1 MGERTDNQPATGEYP
16 REEHAMTTSTNRSNA
31 IPESLDEPPALVELQ
46 GHVMIV
52 TLNRPKALNA
62 VNAAMTA
69 AVADALEQADNNP
82 EIRALVITGSGQRAF
97 CAGADLK
104 AVARG
109 EQLTPAGYERFGFA
123 GYVTHFIRKPTIAAV
138 NGFALGGGTEIALAS
153 DLVVAGESAAF
164 GLPEVTRGIFAGA
177 GGTFRLPQQLPWK
190 IGLEL
195 LFTGDPI
202 DAAAAQRHG
211 LVNHVVPDEQVLDTA
226 LVLAQRIAH
235 NAPLSVQAS
244 KRLAYGSVDG
254 RLPGEDDRWAQNNA
268 VTEWLMSSE
277 DAKEGPL
284 AFAEK
289 RAPVWHGR

>member
-1 MGERTDNQPATGEYP
+1 MTESTSRGD
-16 REEHAMTTSTNRSNA
+16 AM
-31 IPESLDEPPALVELQ
+31 PESEDAPPALVELR

-52 TLNRPKALNA
+52 TLNRPRALNA
-62 VNAAMTA
+62 VNAAMTR
-69 AVADALEQADNNP
+69 AVADALERADHDR
-82 EIRALVITGSGQRAF
+82 EIRALIITGSGQRAF

-109 EQLTPAGYERFGFA
+109 EQLTPPGYERFGFA
-123 GYVTHFIRKPTIAAV
+123 GYVAHFIRKPTIAAV

-153 DLVVAGESAAF
+153 DLVIAAESAAF
-164 GLPEVTRGIFAGA
+164 GLPEVTRGIFAAA
-177 GGTFRLPQQLPWK
+177 GGAFRLPQQLPWK

-202 DAAAAQRHG
+202 DAATAQRHG
-211 LVNHVVPDEQVLDTA
+211 LVNRVVPDEQVLPTA
-226 LVLAQRIAH
+226 IALAQRIAQ

-244 KRLAYGSVDG
+244 KQLAYGALDD

-289 RAPVWHGR
+289 RQPVWQGR

>member
-1 MGERTDNQPATGEYP
+1 MTESTSRGD
-16 REEHAMTTSTNRSNA
+16 AM
-31 IPESLDEPPALVELQ
+31 PESEDAPPALVELR

-52 TLNRPKALNA
+52 TLNRPRALNA
-62 VNAAMTA
+62 VNAAMTRT
-69 AVADALEQADNNP
+69 VADALERADNDR
-82 EIRALVITGSGQRAF
+82 EIRALIITGSGQRAF

-109 EQLTPAGYERFGFA
+109 EQLTPPGYERFGFA
-123 GYVTHFIRKPTIAAV
+123 GYVAHFIRKPTIAAV

-153 DLVVAGESAAF
+153 DLVIAAESAAF
-164 GLPEVTRGIFAGA
+164 GLPEVTRGIFAAA
-177 GGTFRLPQQLPWK
+177 GGAFRLPQQLPWK

-202 DAAAAQRHG
+202 DAATAQRHG
-211 LVNHVVPDEQVLDTA
+211 LVNRVVPDEQVLPTA
-226 LVLAQRIAH
+226 IALAQRIAQ

-244 KRLAYGSVDG
+244 KQLAYGALDD

-289 RAPVWHGR
+289 RQPVWQGR

>member
-1 MGERTDNQPATGEYP
+1 
-16 REEHAMTTSTNRSNA
+16 MTESTNRGGA
-31 IPESLDEPPALVELQ
+31 MPESKDAPPALVELR

-52 TLNRPKALNA
+52 TLNRPRALNA
-62 VNAAMTA
+62 VNAAMTR
-69 AVADALEQADNNP
+69 AVADALERADNDR
-82 EIRALVITGSGQRAF
+82 EIRALIITGSGQRAF

-109 EQLTPAGYERFGFA
+109 EQLTPPGYERFGFA
-123 GYVTHFIRKPTIAAV
+123 GYVAHFIRKPTIAAV

-153 DLVVAGESAAF
+153 DLVIAAESAAF
-164 GLPEVTRGIFAGA
+164 GLPEVTRGIFAAA
-177 GGTFRLPQQLPWK
+177 GGAFRLPQQLPWK

-202 DAAAAQRHG
+202 DAATAQRHG
-211 LVNHVVPDEQVLDTA
+211 LVNRVVPDEQVLPTA
-226 LVLAQRIAH
+226 IALAQRIAQ

-244 KRLAYGSVDG
+244 KQLAYGALDD

-277 DAKEGPL
+277 DAREGPL

-289 RAPVWHGR
+289 RQPVWQGR

>member
-1 MGERTDNQPATGEYP
+1 MTESTSRGD
-16 REEHAMTTSTNRSNA
+16 AM
-31 IPESLDEPPALVELQ
+31 PESEDAPPALVELR

-52 TLNRPKALNA
+52 TLNRPRALNA
-62 VNAAMTA
+62 VNAAMTR
-69 AVADALEQADNNP
+69 AVADALERADNDR
-82 EIRALVITGSGQRAF
+82 EIRALIITGSGQRAF

-109 EQLTPAGYERFGFA
+109 EQLTPPGYERFGFA
-123 GYVTHFIRKPTIAAV
+123 GYVAHFIRKPTIAAV

-153 DLVVAGESAAF
+153 DLVIAAESAAF
-164 GLPEVTRGIFAGA
+164 GLPEVTRGIFAAA
-177 GGTFRLPQQLPWK
+177 GGAFRLPQQLPWK

-202 DAAAAQRHG
+202 DAATAQRHG
-211 LVNHVVPDEQVLDTA
+211 LVNRVVPDEQVLPTA
-226 LVLAQRIAH
+226 IALAQRIAQ

-244 KRLAYGSVDG
+244 KQLAYGALDD

-289 RAPVWHGR
+289 RQPVWQGR

>member
-1 MGERTDNQPATGEYP
+1 MTESTSRGD
-16 REEHAMTTSTNRSNA
+16 AM
-31 IPESLDEPPALVELQ
+31 PESEDAPPALVELR

-52 TLNRPKALNA
+52 TLNRPRALNA
-62 VNAAMTA
+62 VNAAMTR
-69 AVADALEQADNNP
+69 AVANALERADNDR
-82 EIRALVITGSGQRAF
+82 EIRALIITGSGQRAF

-109 EQLTPAGYERFGFA
+109 EQLTPPGYERFGFA
-123 GYVTHFIRKPTIAAV
+123 GYVAHFIRKPTIAAV

-153 DLVVAGESAAF
+153 DLVIAAESAAF
-164 GLPEVTRGIFAGA
+164 GLPEVTRGIFAAA
-177 GGTFRLPQQLPWK
+177 GGAFRLPQQLPWK

-202 DAAAAQRHG
+202 DAATAQRHG
-211 LVNHVVPDEQVLDTA
+211 LVNRVVPDEQVLPTA
-226 LVLAQRIAH
+226 IALAHRIAQ

-244 KRLAYGSVDG
+244 KQLAYGALDD

-289 RAPVWHGR
+289 RQPVWQGR

>member
-1 MGERTDNQPATGEYP
+1 
-16 REEHAMTTSTNRSNA
+16 MTESTNRGDA
-31 IPESLDEPPALVELQ
+31 MPESEDAPPALVELR

-62 VNAAMTA
+62 VNAAMTR
-69 AVADALEQADNNP
+69 AVADALERADNDR
-82 EIRALVITGSGQRAF
+82 EIRALIITGSGQRAF

-109 EQLTPAGYERFGFA
+109 EQLTPPGYERFGFA
-123 GYVTHFIRKPTIAAV
+123 GYVAHFIRKPTIAAV

-153 DLVVAGESAAF
+153 DLVIAAESAAF
-164 GLPEVTRGIFAGA
+164 GLPEVTRGIFAAA
-177 GGTFRLPQQLPWK
+177 GGAFRLPQQLPWK

-202 DAAAAQRHG
+202 DAATAQRHG
-211 LVNHVVPDEQVLDTA
+211 LVNRVVPDEQVLPTA
-226 LVLAQRIAH
+226 IALAQRIAQ

-244 KRLAYGSVDG
+244 KQLAYGALDD

-289 RAPVWHGR
+289 RQPVWQGR

>member
-1 MGERTDNQPATGEYP
+1 
-16 REEHAMTTSTNRSNA
+16 MTESTNRGDA
-31 IPESLDEPPALVELQ
+31 MPESEDAPPALVELR

-52 TLNRPKALNA
+52 TLNRPRALNA
-62 VNAAMTA
+62 VNAAMTR
-69 AVADALEQADNNP
+69 AVANALERADNDR
-82 EIRALVITGSGQRAF
+82 EIRALIITGSGQRAF

-109 EQLTPAGYERFGFA
+109 EQLTPPGYERFGFA
-123 GYVTHFIRKPTIAAV
+123 GYVAHFIRKPTIAAV

-153 DLVVAGESAAF
+153 DLVIAAESAAF
-164 GLPEVTRGIFAGA
+164 GLPEVTRGIFAAA
-177 GGTFRLPQQLPWK
+177 GGAFRLPQQLPWK

-202 DAAAAQRHG
+202 DAATAQRHG
-211 LVNHVVPDEQVLDTA
+211 LVNRVVPDEQVLPTA
-226 LVLAQRIAH
+226 IALAQRIAQ

-244 KRLAYGSVDG
+244 KQLAYGALDD

-289 RAPVWHGR
+289 RQPVWQGR

>member
-1 MGERTDNQPATGEYP
+1 M
-16 REEHAMTTSTNRSNA
+16 
-31 IPESLDEPPALVELQ
+31 PESEDAPPALVELR

-52 TLNRPKALNA
+52 TLNRPRALNA
-62 VNAAMTA
+62 VNAAMTR
-69 AVADALEQADNNP
+69 AVADALERADNDR
-82 EIRALVITGSGQRAF
+82 EIRALIITGSGQRAF

-109 EQLTPAGYERFGFA
+109 EQLTPPGYERFGFA
-123 GYVTHFIRKPTIAAV
+123 GYVAHFIRKPTIAAV

-153 DLVVAGESAAF
+153 DLVIAAESAAF
-164 GLPEVTRGIFAGA
+164 GLPEVTRGIFAAA
-177 GGTFRLPQQLPWK
+177 GGAFRLPQQLPWK

-202 DAAAAQRHG
+202 DAATAQRHG
-211 LVNHVVPDEQVLDTA
+211 LVNRVVPDEQVLPTA
-226 LVLAQRIAH
+226 IALAQRIAQ

-244 KRLAYGSVDG
+244 KQLAYGALDD

-277 DAKEGPL
+277 DAREGPL

-289 RAPVWHGR
+289 RQPVWQGR

>member
-1 MGERTDNQPATGEYP
+1 MTESTSRGD
-16 REEHAMTTSTNRSNA
+16 AM
-31 IPESLDEPPALVELQ
+31 PESEDAPPALVELR

-52 TLNRPKALNA
+52 TLNRPRALNA
-62 VNAAMTA
+62 VNAAMTR
-69 AVADALEQADNNP
+69 AVADALERADHDR
-82 EIRALVITGSGQRAF
+82 EIRALIITGSGQRAF

-109 EQLTPAGYERFGFA
+109 EQLTPPGYERFGFA
-123 GYVTHFIRKPTIAAV
+123 GYVAHFIRKPTIAAV

-153 DLVVAGESAAF
+153 DLVIAAESAAF
-164 GLPEVTRGIFAGA
+164 GLPEVTRGIFAAA
-177 GGTFRLPQQLPWK
+177 GGAFRLPQQLPWK

-202 DAAAAQRHG
+202 DAATAQRHG
-211 LVNHVVPDEQVLDTA
+211 LVNRVVPDEQVLPTA
-226 LVLAQRIAH
+226 IALAQRIAQ

-244 KRLAYGSVDG
+244 KQLAYGALDD

-268 VTEWLMSSE
+268 VTGWLMSSE
-277 DAKEGPL
+277 DAREGPL

-289 RAPVWHGR
+289 RQPVWQGR

>member
-1 MGERTDNQPATGEYP
+1 MTESTSRGD
-16 REEHAMTTSTNRSNA
+16 AM
-31 IPESLDEPPALVELQ
+31 PESEDAPPALVELR

-52 TLNRPKALNA
+52 TLNRPRALNA
-62 VNAAMTA
+62 VNAAMTR
-69 AVADALEQADNNP
+69 AVADALERADNDR
-82 EIRALVITGSGQRAF
+82 EIRALIITGSGQRAF

-109 EQLTPAGYERFGFA
+109 EQLTPPGYERFGFA
-123 GYVTHFIRKPTIAAV
+123 GYVAHFIRKPTIAAV

-153 DLVVAGESAAF
+153 DLVIAAESAAF
-164 GLPEVTRGIFAGA
+164 GLPEVTRGIFAAA
-177 GGTFRLPQQLPWK
+177 GGAFRLPQQLPWK

-202 DAAAAQRHG
+202 DAATAQRHG
-211 LVNHVVPDEQVLDTA
+211 LVNRVVPDEQVLPTA
-226 LVLAQRIAH
+226 IALAQRIAQ

-244 KRLAYGSVDG
+244 KQLAYGALDD

-277 DAKEGPL
+277 DAREGPL

-289 RAPVWHGR
+289 RQPVWQGR